1 MSKLLEG
8 ETVVITGGASGIG
21 RAIVLEFARHGAT
34 VVVPDVDETP
44 REGGLPTH
52 ERIAEETASGAT
64 FVDCDV
70 TDVDDLTAAV
80 DAVDDYGGVTT
91 MVNNAGLFRT
101 ERFLDVTPE
110 EYEEL
115 MAVNTFG
122 PFFGAQAAAQKMV
135 NRDSGCIINVSS
147 INGLVG
153 HGGYVT
159 YCASK
164 GAVTSLTYALADALG
179 PDGIRVNAIHPG
191 SVDTSMIADVE
202 ISEEFLSQIP
212 IGRVGAPEDVAG
224 VAVFLARDLAG
235 YVTGESVVV
244 DGGYLSSG

>member
-8 ETVVITGGASGIG
+8 ETAVITGGASGIG
-21 RAIVLEFARHGAT
+21 RAIALEFARHGAT
-34 VVVPDVDETP
+34 VVVADVDETP
-44 REGGLPTH
+44 REGGLPTQ

-80 DAVDDYGGVTT
+80 DAADDYGGVTT

-101 ERFLDVTPE
+101 ERFLDVTPG

-122 PFFGAQAAAQKMV
+122 PFFGSQAAARKMV
-135 NRDSGCIINVSS
+135 DRDSGCIINVSS

-202 ISEEFLSQIP
+202 IGEEFLSQIP

-224 VAVFLARDLAG
+224 VAVFLASDLAG